1 MSQMTPCDPES
12 PKAAKPSGMN
22 GETSTS
28 LVAVLEVPVAKTDT
42 KIQDERTQHLIHGD
56 PQPLNLEV
64 LHERLADR
72 VGRIINEIGTRLDCV
87 VVIGIFTS
95 HFGNH
100 HCFRMGGFETESL

>member
-72 VGRIINEIGTRLDCV
+72 VGRIINEIGTRLDCCA
-87 VVIGIFTS
+87 T
-95 HFGNH
+95 
-100 HCFRMGGFETESL
+100 FRV